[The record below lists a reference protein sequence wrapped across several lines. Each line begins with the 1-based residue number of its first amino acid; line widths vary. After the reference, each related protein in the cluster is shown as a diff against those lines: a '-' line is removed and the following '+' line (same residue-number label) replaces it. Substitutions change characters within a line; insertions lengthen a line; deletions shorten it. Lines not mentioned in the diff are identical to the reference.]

1 MYDKF
6 ARIYDQV
13 MRGVDYPGWAEYVL
27 NLAVKYGFDSSR
39 LCDLACGTGSLALRL
54 AAKGSEV
61 LGIDRSATMLEEA
74 RRKARQAGASR
85 LRWLEADMTDFH
97 LAERFPLITCLYDSV
112 NYLLSE
118 EAVGRCFERA
128 GEHLEPAGGFIFDI
142 TTEYNI
148 VANFAD
154 YTFAENFEDFSY
166 IWENKYNILS
176 KVITSDVTLF
186 QKRGDRFHKFVET
199 HRQKIY
205 PVDRIERLVRQAGF
219 ELLGTFDGFTLNAP
233 GPKVERVHFVC
244 RLQKE

>member
-13 MRGVDYPGWAEYVL
+13 MRGVDYPGWAEYIL
-27 NLAVKYGFDSSR
+27 NLAAKYGFDSSR

-61 LGIDRSATMLEEA
+61 LGIDRSTTMLEEA

-85 LRWLEADMTDFH
+85 LRWLEADITDFH

-118 EAVGRCFERA
+118 EAVGRCFERVR
-128 GEHLEPAGGFIFDI
+128 EHLEPAGGFIFDI

-166 IWENKYNILS
+166 IWENKYNVLS

-186 QKRGDRFHKFVET
+186 EKKGDRFHKSVET

-205 PVDRIERLVRQAGF
+205 PVDRIERQVRQTGF
-219 ELLGTFDGFTLNAP
+219 ELLGAFDGFTLNAP
-233 GPKVERVHFVC
+233 GPKVERIHFVC